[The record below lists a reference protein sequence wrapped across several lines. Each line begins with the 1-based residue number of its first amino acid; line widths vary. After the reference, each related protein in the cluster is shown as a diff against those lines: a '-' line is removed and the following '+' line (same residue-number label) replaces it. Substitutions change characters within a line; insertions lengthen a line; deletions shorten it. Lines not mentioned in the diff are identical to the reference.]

1 MVARMFQA
9 NPWILCFYF
18 QIYFYCFYHKCV
30 LNISVL
36 VKAFMYVQNQK
47 TVGR

>member
-1 MVARMFQA
+1 
-9 NPWILCFYF
+9 
-18 QIYFYCFYHKCV
+18 V

>member
-1 MVARMFQA
+1 MLAQDVSSKPVHTWFLFS
-9 NPWILCFYF
+9 NLFLLFYAK
-18 QIYFYCFYHKCV
+18 YV

-47 TVGR
+47 TIGR